1 MEISRAWNNLW
12 KESMCPGFTDVIFY
26 CLILSAASPLSSLF
40 AASLKIGNN
49 VFVAYTLAVRR
60 RKNFL
65 VISS

>member
-1 MEISRAWNNLW
+1 
-12 KESMCPGFTDVIFY
+12 MCPGFTDVIFY